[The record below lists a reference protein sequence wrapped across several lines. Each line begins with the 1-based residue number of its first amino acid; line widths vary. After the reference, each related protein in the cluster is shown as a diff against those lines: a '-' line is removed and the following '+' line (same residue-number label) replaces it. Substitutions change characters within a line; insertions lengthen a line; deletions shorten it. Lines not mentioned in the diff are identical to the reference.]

1 MERDTG
7 KAATAAGATQG
18 LNGAA
23 GSRGGRSMERGTKI
37 HRCPRPSPEGDF
49 NANKTSCRPWGS
61 GSAPPDVPRNQDR
74 VKKPAP
80 MRHSSSRQ
88 DGPIL
93 IDSPPR
99 VTTRREEKRRY
110 PADPSWVNSSKA
122 VAVEQTDSSAG
133 SQPIDNSPGDT
144 FSDLGDKF
152 FEGVQSHTQRMGV
165 LLVPPRLSSTDFFS
179 AQAEKWHDYN
189 HAASQSPASC
199 ICGGVIVK
207 EEGEATSNLVGDTAH
222 VDLMCN
228 RAPKLEM
235 EITKR
240 LDKLKSAAPRLLL
253 TLVRSIDDAPPSLT
267 LPTDGFVMDR
277 HAATVHRDLYEL
289 QELLKKEPRFNQEI
303 IVALRITTASWR
315 ANYADPRPGDL
326 VKLISDLEDLEKLLS
341 SPPNQLSFE
350 GKLTASAEREAV
362 LLFQQYESACAEAS
376 DELKLF
382 AGDKVNIQAHRRH
395 LEACHTD
402 WLSRAEYHE
411 RKARAARANSEAY
424 LGLLKRNQDIIDGHS
439 AAVHALAKKI
449 SDMEDGRDQARAAV
463 EDAKRKKE
471 DWALAPPPIV
481 SRVLSYPCNPYFGI
495 TPPPQ

>member
-7 KAATAAGATQG
+7 KAAAAAGATQG

-37 HRCPRPSPEGDF
+37 PRHPRPSPEGDF
-49 NANKTSCRPWGS
+49 NANKTSRRPRCS

-99 VTTRREEKRRY
+99 VTPRRGEKRRY
-110 PADPSWVNSSKA
+110 PAGPSRVNSSKA

-133 SQPIDNSPGDT
+133 SQPIDNSPVPLVSG
-144 FSDLGDKF
+144 GN
-152 FEGVQSHTQRMGV
+152 
-165 LLVPPRLSSTDFFS
+165 VPPLENEGSVPRISSAPKQRDGTTTIMPPAKAQRPAS
-179 AQAEKWHDYN
+179 AE
-189 HAASQSPASC
+189 ASQSRKKEKQPVVYSLEQN
-199 ICGGVIVK
+199 VK
-207 EEGEATSNLVGDTAH
+207 EGPPRQTTPLGNLVGDTTH

-228 RAPKLEM
+228 RAPKLQMEM
-235 EITKR
+235 TKR
-240 LDKLKSAAPRLLL
+240 LDKLKSAAPRLFL
-253 TLVRSIDDAPPSLT
+253 TSVCSIDDAPPSLT
-267 LPTDGFVMDR
+267 LPTDGFVMGR
-277 HAATVHRDLYEL
+277 HAATVHRDLYGL
-289 QELLKKEPRFNQEI
+289 QELLKKAPRVNQEI
-303 IVALRITTASWR
+303 IVAIRITTASWR
-315 ANYADPRPGDL
+315 ANYADPHSGDL
-326 VKLISDLEDLEKLLS
+326 
-341 SPPNQLSFE
+341 
-350 GKLTASAEREAV
+350 
-362 LLFQQYESACAEAS
+362 YESACAEAS

-424 LGLLKRNQDIIDGHS
+424 GLLKHNQDIIDGHS
-439 AAVHALAKKI
+439 AALDALAKKI

-463 EDAKRKKE
+463 EDAKKKKKIGH
-471 DWALAPPPIV
+471 L
-481 SRVLSYPCNPYFGI
+481 RRRLLFRF
-495 TPPPQ
+495 

>member
-7 KAATAAGATQG
+7 KAAAAAGATQG

-23 GSRGGRSMERGTKI
+23 GSRGGCSMERGTKI
-37 HRCPRPSPEGDF
+37 HRRPHPSPEGDF
-49 NANKTSCRPWGS
+49 NANKTSRCPRGS

-99 VTTRREEKRRY
+99 VTPRRGEKRRY
-110 PADPSWVNSSKA
+110 PAGPSRVNSSKA

-133 SQPIDNSPGDT
+133 SHPIDNTPGDT
-144 FSDLGDKF
+144 FFDLGDKF
-152 FEGVQSHTQRMGV
+152 FEGVQSHRGWESFWYLQG
-165 LLVPPRLSSTDFFS
+165 
-179 AQAEKWHDYN
+179 
-189 HAASQSPASC
+189 
-199 ICGGVIVK
+199 
-207 EEGEATSNLVGDTAH
+207 NLVGDTAH

-235 EITKR
+235 EMTKR

-253 TLVRSIDDAPPSLT
+253 TSVRSIDDAPPSLT
-267 LPTDGFVMDR
+267 LPTDGFVMGR
-277 HAATVHRDLYEL
+277 HAATVHRDLYGL
-289 QELLKKEPRFNQEI
+289 QELLKKEPRVNQEI
-303 IVALRITTASWR
+303 IVAIRITTASWR
-315 ANYADPRPGDL
+315 ANYADPCPGDL

-382 AGDKVNIQAHRRH
+382 AGDK
-395 LEACHTD
+395 
-402 WLSRAEYHE
+402 
-411 RKARAARANSEAY
+411 
-424 LGLLKRNQDIIDGHS
+424 
-439 AAVHALAKKI
+439 KI